1 MRGHAGDLRRHGD
14 KGPRDMKMARRILLL
29 ICFALLAACNP
40 YGWNQK
46 LTVTVQTPDGPVSA
60 SSVTQVTKIVSDGP
74 FPLPEARG
82 GRSELAGEA
91 VVVEVLPGEY
101 LFVLLKGVDDLAF
114 RAFEDVIPY
123 RRGSEFAR
131 WARQIA
137 RHREPGIVPPANY
150 PMMVMFE
157 DISDPTSVR
166 LVEPDDLESAFGKGF
181 GLISMTLE
189 IVDEGPTVGA
199 VEELL
204 PWLQHISNSQS
215 NVKGLPS
222 SGYISEQPDPEIYL
236 VTTGDFSTEIFR

>member
-1 MRGHAGDLRRHGD
+1 MRWFGRAL
-14 KGPRDMKMARRILLL
+14 ALLL
-29 ICFALLAACNP
+29 VMSLAACNP

-46 LTVTVQTPDGPVSA
+46 LTVVIQTPDGVVTG

-74 FPLPEARG
+74 FTLPQARG
-82 GRSELAGEA
+82 VQSELAGEA
-91 VVVEVLPGEY
+91 VVVEVLPGKY
-101 LFVLLKGVDDLAF
+101 LFVLLKGVDNLAF

-166 LVEPDDLESAFGKGF
+166 LVAPDDLVSAFGEGVR
-181 GLISMTLE
+181 LQEMTLM
-189 IVDEGPTVGA
+189 ITDEV
-199 VEELL
+199 
-204 PWLQHISNSQS
+204 
-215 NVKGLPS
+215 
-222 SGYISEQPDPEIYL
+222 SEQTIRLVLEWLSESPEAPIIGDVDPFDFSVAATL
-236 VTTGDFSTEIFR
+236 RVGDFIRG

>member
-1 MRGHAGDLRRHGD
+1 MS
-14 KGPRDMKMARRILLL
+14 
-29 ICFALLAACNP
+29 LAACNP

-46 LTVTVQTPDGPVSA
+46 LTVVIQTPDGVVTG

-74 FPLPEARG
+74 FTLPQARG
-82 GRSELAGEA
+82 VQSELAGEA
-91 VVVEVLPGEY
+91 VVVEVLPGKY
-101 LFVLLKGVDDLAF
+101 LFVLLKGVDNLAF

-166 LVEPDDLESAFGKGF
+166 LVAPDDLVSAFGEGVR
-181 GLISMTLE
+181 LQEMTLM
-189 IVDEGPTVGA
+189 ITDEV
-199 VEELL
+199 
-204 PWLQHISNSQS
+204 
-215 NVKGLPS
+215 
-222 SGYISEQPDPEIYL
+222 SEQTISLVLEWLSESPEAPIIGDVDPFDFSVAATL
-236 VTTGDFSTEIFR
+236 RVGDFIRG

>member
-74 FPLPEARG
+74 FTLPEARG
-82 GRSELAGEA
+82 VRSELAGEA

-101 LFVLLKGVDDLAF
+101 LFVLLKGVDHLAAHTF
-114 RAFEDVIPY
+114 P
-123 RRGSEFAR
+123 EFDGIR
-131 WARQIA
+131 DFGDWARAIQE
-137 RHREPGIVPPANY
+137 HEGVGIVPPEKY

-166 LVEPDDLESAFGKGF
+166 LVEPDDLESAFGEGVR
-181 GLISMTLE
+181 LQEMTLTITDRSLTE
-189 IVDEGPTVGA
+189 GA
-199 VEELL
+199 VLRLL
-204 PWLQHISNSQS
+204 PWL
-215 NVKGLPS
+215 
-222 SGYISEQPDPEIYL
+222 PEISPNRL
-236 VTTGDFSTEIFR
+236 DGSRFETSDAVNRTANSLSVGSFMTGTRRYAD

>member
-1 MRGHAGDLRRHGD
+1 MS
-14 KGPRDMKMARRILLL
+14 
-29 ICFALLAACNP
+29 LAACNP

-46 LTVTVQTPDGPVSA
+46 LTVVIQTPDGVVTG

-74 FPLPEARG
+74 FTLPQARG
-82 GRSELAGEA
+82 VQSELAGEA
-91 VVVEVLPGEY
+91 VVVEVLPGKY
-101 LFVLLKGVDDLAF
+101 LFVLLKGVDNLAF

-166 LVEPDDLESAFGKGF
+166 LVAPDDLVSAFGEGVR
-181 GLISMTLE
+181 LQEMTLM
-189 IVDEGPTVGA
+189 ITDEV
-199 VEELL
+199 
-204 PWLQHISNSQS
+204 
-215 NVKGLPS
+215 
-222 SGYISEQPDPEIYL
+222 SEQTIRLVLEWLSESPEAPIIGDVDPFDFSVAATL
-236 VTTGDFSTEIFR
+236 RVGDFIRG